1 MKGILGR
8 KQGMTRLFMEG
19 GVVEA
24 VSVLEAGPCV
34 VTQVNTR
41 QRNGYLAVQIGYEE
55 SRKLNEPEAGHLR
68 RIAPMRHLREL
79 RMDDLG
85 DSQVGQRIDVS
96 IFQPGDLVDVV
107 GVSKGR
113 GFAGSMKRHNFSGGP
128 KTHGQSD
135 RGRAPGSVGA
145 GTSPGR
151 VWKGTRMAGHM
162 GDQRI
167 TAVNLRVVHVDA
179 ERNLVM
185 VRGAVPGAKNGMVL
199 IRESRRKS

>member
-8 KQGMTRLFMEG
+8 KQGMTRLFMED

-34 VTQVNTR
+34 VTQVKTR
-41 QRNGYLAVQIGYEE
+41 QRNGYQAVQIGYEE
-55 SRKLNEPEAGHLR
+55 TRKLNEPEAGHLR

-79 RMDDLG
+79 RTEDLG
-85 DSQVGQRIDVS
+85 DAQVGQRIDVS
-96 IFQPGDLVDVV
+96 IFQPGDVVDVV
-107 GVSKGR
+107 GASKGK
-113 GFAGSMKRHNFSGGP
+113 GFAGGMKRHNFGGGP

-162 GDQRI
+162 GNRRV
-167 TAVNLRVVHVDA
+167 TAVNLRVVHVDS

-185 VRGAVPGAKNGMVL
+185 VRGAVPGARNGMVL
-199 IRESRRKS
+199 IKESGRKR

>member
-8 KQGMTRLFMEG
+8 KQGMTRLFMEDG
-19 GVVEA
+19 SVEA
-24 VSVLEAGPCV
+24 VSVVEAGPCV
-34 VTQVNTR
+34 VTQVKTE
-41 QRNGYLAVQIGYEE
+41 QRNGYQAVQIGYEE
-55 SRKLNEPEAGHLR
+55 ARKLNEPEAGHLK

-79 RMDDLG
+79 RTDDLG
-85 DSQVGQRIDVS
+85 DAQVGQRIDVT
-96 IFQPGDLVDVV
+96 IFQAGDMVDVV
-107 GVSKGR
+107 GVSKGK
-113 GFAGSMKRHNFSGGP
+113 GFAGGMKRHNFRGGP

-162 GDQRI
+162 GDRRI
-167 TAVNLRVVHVDA
+167 TAVNLRVLHVDP

-185 VRGAVPGAKNGMVL
+185 VRGAVPGARNGML
-199 IRESRRKS
+199 FIKEARRGA